1 MKPFRFLLFTLLAA
15 LASCSDGIED
25 VAPAITSYTGLAL
38 AVPQVT
44 VSSASKTM
52 NATEDECKAQD
63 LYLFCF
69 PQKNEKGEEKGEK
82 LTKELTG
89 LTAQKDLNGDACLYN
104 IVLQP
109 GTYHVYVVAN
119 MENNSIWMDDN
130 GTQKLFKDLTEEQLQ
145 ALTEDQLKAL
155 TLSYDATTLPTAGNI
170 PMVYASDKDVVV
182 YDGKA
187 TEVAANLTFT
197 CAKVVVNII
206 FDPANT
212 SEAPKAA
219 KVFNGINWLLTPV
232 EAVKG
237 NNLTSSTNL
246 FTAPAT
252 SGDGALSGVALPAG
266 KFYDNYTYNEAY
278 KNETNKD
285 VVTPS
290 GAAVTKPTNARPW
303 LYRATYYLPER
314 SVTDV
319 NKATALPVTGKIIGG
334 KEYTNTYNNI
344 SGKNLSTESTEN
356 NTNYFK
362 LERGHYY
369 EIVSFVNG
377 LGQYD
382 LPTTVNVKD
391 WETVNISADF
401 LHTTLWVEKTAAS
414 IGSLTKDSVE
424 YTTNAIKGITYG
436 CVTQVDSKDV
446 VSITESKD
454 GKKLIFSINPAISM
468 ETFKAKGATT
478 GTAKVWIQ
486 AGNIKK
492 YINVS
497 YNVTPFLIVTPVKEV
512 IYWTKEG
519 KGDPT
524 LVKTLTFKTNLGG
537 IKFKEGDFTAS
548 SFKENT
554 GGSHTFGQSTI
565 TVECSHNQVAE
576 GTITVTADTD
586 PVTTTEHTFTVYPYP
601 YKDNDDYKKLAKE
614 VLVTV
619 KPIAGDYR
627 IYMRAINDL
636 QLMKSD
642 NGGERVYSLG
652 YLGESWWRNEN
663 NTPGLN
669 NNGNWLDG
677 WTYQSSN
684 PANYEEQKTINWSDN
699 ANAGNHYAYIYTQI
713 GETETASEK
722 DKIPAW
728 LFTATWPGDEM
739 TADANNPGWYYIN
752 ERKEKE
758 STGHIANS
766 TGTKIIKPGE
776 TLIIFNDRSNTTKGY
791 TLHRFTHHLDPGIP
805 LFNFED
811 HEGWYLYDPLCDP
824 YYRVFDDKPKVE
836 DITYVI
842 YTKVPVTGW
851 YHIYGVATNVTS
863 NTLTDPNMQSFS
875 IYSNSTNSTIQSN
888 GWYKMTLKFKCA
900 QGYYDK
906 AIRLK
911 LSGIT
916 NEPVLFGGASWP
928 PDGKTITGYYDGSSW
943 NEGAPKGAAAKRRR

>member
-1 MKPFRFLLFTLLAA
+1 MKPFRFLLFTLLAV
-15 LASCSDGIED
+15 LVSCSDGIED
-25 VAPAITSYTGLAL
+25 VAPAIASYTGLAL

-52 NATEDECKAQD
+52 NATSDECKAKD

-69 PQKNEKGEEKGEK
+69 PVEGKGGTPYSQD
-82 LTKELTG
+82 LTKLP
-89 LTAQKDLNGDACLYN
+89 AQTDLNGDASLYN
-104 IVLQP
+104 IILQP
-109 GTYHVYVVAN
+109 GTYNVYVVAN
-119 MENNSIWMDDN
+119 MGDKVITNSD
-130 GTQKLFKDLTEEQLQ
+130 GTQKTFEEAVSTISEDELNKLPLT
-145 ALTEDQLKAL
+145 
-155 TLSYDATTLPTAGNI
+155 YDAASLPTAGNI
-170 PMVYASDKDVVV
+170 PMVYSDKNVVV
-182 YDGKA
+182 YNGKA

-206 FDPANT
+206 FDPDNT

-246 FTAPAT
+246 FTAPAP

-344 SGKNLSTESTEN
+344 SGKNLSTFDNKT
-356 NTNYFK
+356 YK

-468 ETFKAKGATT
+468 ETFKAKGAAT

-492 YINVS
+492 YINVN
-497 YNVTPFLIVTPVKEV
+497 YNVTPFLTVTPVTEV
-512 IYWTKEG
+512 IYWDDADATERK
-519 KGDPT
+519 KV
-524 LVKTLTFKTNLGG
+524 LKFKTNLGG
-537 IKFKEGDFTAS
+537 IKFKNENGDFTAS
-548 SFKENT
+548 FNEAT

-565 TVECSHNQVAE
+565 TVECGSNQVAE
-576 GTITVTADTD
+576 GTITVTATNNPQSTTD
-586 PVTTTEHTFTVYPYP
+586 HTFTVYPYTGG
-601 YKDNDDYKKLAKE
+601 NDDLAQK
-614 VLVTV
+614 V
-619 KPIAGDYR
+619 KVSVHPPKGKYR

-636 QLMKSD
+636 QWY
-642 NGGERVYSLG
+642 NGGSSSNEWSASDYQPEDDKLG
-652 YLGESWWRNEN
+652 TDGS
-663 NTPGLN
+663 
-669 NNGNWLDG
+669 GNWLDG
-677 WTYQSSN
+677 WKATY
-684 PANYEEQKTINWSDN
+684 DN
-699 ANAGNHYAYIYTQI
+699 NKKAYVGDWNNKAIEDNHYAYIYTQI
-713 GETETASEK
+713 GETETAADK
-722 DKIPAW
+722 DKMPAW
-728 LFTATWPGDEM
+728 IFTEFEGKDWGSGFTYWPGDPM
-739 TADANNPGWYYIN
+739 KADGNNPGWYYIDEAVGKKQVHVEN
-752 ERKEKE
+752 TSGDKEI
-758 STGHIANS
+758 T
-766 TGTKIIKPGE
+766 PGQ
-776 TLIIFNDRSNTTKGY
+776 TLIIFNNNTYQKEGFA
-791 TLHRFTHHLDPGIP
+791 LHRFSHHLDPGIP
-805 LFNFED
+805 LFNYD
-811 HEGWYLYDPLCDP
+811 DKEGWYLYDPLCDP
-824 YYRVFDDKPKVE
+824 YYRVFDDKPIVE

-842 YTKVPVTGW
+842 YTKAQVTGW
-851 YHIYGVATNVTS
+851 YHKYGVGDNTTTPNEKQMFDIHSDKVTS
-863 NTLTDPNMQSFS
+863 DPSGDWYKTTLT
-875 IYSNSTNSTIQSN
+875 
-888 GWYKMTLKFKCA
+888 FKCPH
-900 QGYYDK
+900 GFYEK
-906 AIRLK
+906 AIKLK
-911 LSGIT
+911 GV
-916 NEPVLFGGASWP
+916 NGEPVLFGGASWTP
-928 PDGKTITGYYDGSSW
+928 TYKTITGYTITGYYDGSSW
-943 NEGAPKGAAAKRRR
+943 NEGEPKGAAKRRR

>member
-52 NATEDECKAQD
+52 NATTEECTANN

-69 PQKNEKGEEKGEK
+69 PVEGKGG
-82 LTKELTG
+82 TPHFQELTSV
-89 LTAQKDLNGDACLYN
+89 TAQKDLNNDASLYN

-109 GTYHVYVVAN
+109 GTYNVYVVAN
-119 MENNSIWMDDN
+119 MGDKVITNSD
-130 GTQKLFKDLTEEQLQ
+130 GTQKPFNDAVSTISEDDLNKLP
-145 ALTEDQLKAL
+145 LT
-155 TLSYDATTLPTAGNI
+155 YDAASLPTAGNI
-170 PMVYASDKDVVV
+170 PMVYSDKNVVV
-182 YDGKA
+182 YNGKA

-206 FDPANT
+206 FDPDNT

-344 SGKNLSTESTEN
+344 SGKNLSTFDNKT
-356 NTNYFK
+356 YK

-401 LHTTLWVEKTAAS
+401 LHTTLWVEKTKICTEKDRLTTLTTAS
-414 IGSLTKDSVE
+414 MTYK
-424 YTTNAIKGITYG
+424 TNALSSDISVG
-436 CVTQVDSKDV
+436 CDTKVDGNDV
-446 VSITESKD
+446 ISITNDVNSKV
-454 GKKLIFSINPAISM
+454 LTFTVNPNIPFSSYSDANK
-468 ETFKAKGATT
+468 E

-492 YINVS
+492 YIDVYYS
-497 YNVTPFLIVTPVKEV
+497 AKPFLIVTPQEEV
-512 IYWTKEG
+512 IYWSTTT
-519 KGDPT
+519 DDHT
-524 LVKTLTFKTNLGG
+524 LIKKLKFKTNLGG
-537 IKFKEGDFTAS
+537 IQFQSSDFQTFNGTA
-548 SFKENT
+548 T
-554 GGSHTFGQSTI
+554 GGTHTFGNSKI
-565 TVECSHNQVAE
+565 TVNCPSNA
-576 GTITVTADTD
+576 GTSGEITVTANTD
-586 PVTTTEHTFTVYPYP
+586 PVTTTEHTFTVLPLA
-601 YKDNDDYKKLAKE
+601 DDYAKDAKE
-614 VLVTV
+614 VKVTV
-619 KPIAGDYR
+619 KPATDSYR
-627 IYMRAINDL
+627 IYMRAINDM
-636 QLMKSD
+636 QWYK
-642 NGGERVYSLG
+642 GGTESAEWADILDEDYSSTG
-652 YLGESWWRNEN
+652 TTNVSNWRDGWGAE
-663 NTPGLN
+663 GWN
-669 NNGNWLDG
+669 NNAQEDR
-677 WTYQSSN
+677 
-684 PANYEEQKTINWSDN
+684 
-699 ANAGNHYAYIYTQI
+699 HYAYIYTQI
-713 GETETASEK
+713 GETKVATDK
-722 DKIPAW
+722 DKMPMWRFSKA
-728 LFTATWPGDEM
+728 FPGDQL
-739 TADANNPGWYYIN
+739 TADGNNPGWYYID
-752 ERKEKE
+752 EKE
-758 STGHIANS
+758 DKVSEYTNKS
-766 TGTKIIKPGE
+766 GTKTITPGQ
-776 TLIIFNDRSNTTKGY
+776 TLIIFSNNTYVDKGY
-791 TLHRFTHHLDPGIP
+791 TLHRFTHHLEPGIP
-805 LFNFED
+805 LFNFD
-811 HEGWYLYDPLCDP
+811 DKEGWYLYDPLCDP
-824 YYRVFDDKPKVE
+824 YYRVFDDKPRVE
-836 DITYVI
+836 DIIYVI
-842 YTKVPVTGW
+842 YTKAQVTGW
-851 YHIYGVATNVTS
+851 YHKYGVGDNTTTPDEKQMFNIHSDKVTS
-863 NTLTDPNMQSFS
+863 EQS
-875 IYSNSTNSTIQSN
+875 
-888 GWYKMTLKFKCA
+888 GDWYKTTLRFKCPH
-900 QGYYDK
+900 GFYEK
-906 AIRLK
+906 AIKLK
-911 LSGIT
+911 GV
-916 NEPVLFGGASWP
+916 NGDPVLFGGASWP
-928 PDGKTITGYYDGSSW
+928 PDGKTITGYYDGSW
-943 NEGAPKGAAAKRRR
+943 HKGKPTGAAAKRRR

>member
-52 NATEDECKAQD
+52 NATDEECTTD
-63 LYLFCF
+63 NLYLFCY
-69 PQKNEKGEEKGEK
+69 PQNGDGKPYSQELISWAGE
-82 LTKELTG
+82 
-89 LTAQKDLNGDACLYN
+89 KDLNNDAAVYK

-119 MENNSIWMDDN
+119 MRDKVI
-130 GTQKLFKDLTEEQLQ
+130 GTNTDGTPKTFEEAVSTSTITEEQLN
-145 ALTEDQLKAL
+145 EL
-155 TLSYDATTLPTAGNI
+155 TLTYDAASLPKAGNI
-170 PMVYASDKDVVV
+170 PMVYSDKNVVV

-252 SGDGALSGVALPAG
+252 SGDGALSGVTLPPG
-266 KFYDNYTYNEAY
+266 KFYDGYTYTEAN
-278 KNETNKD
+278 KDVTNAD
-285 VVTPS
+285 VVTPTDD
-290 GAAVTKPTNARPW
+290 ATPKDAPTNARKW

-344 SGKNLSTESTEN
+344 SGKNLSTFDNKT
-356 NTNYFK
+356 YK

-492 YINVS
+492 YIDVS
-497 YNVTPFLIVTPVKEV
+497 YNVTPFLTVTPVKEV
-512 IYWTKEG
+512 IYWNDADDKEH
-519 KGDPT
+519 KK
-524 LVKTLTFKTNLGG
+524 VLTFKTNLGG
-537 IKFKEGDFTAS
+537 IKFKRDDFTAS
-548 SFKENT
+548 FDSNK

-565 TVECSHNQVAE
+565 TVECSSNQVAE

-677 WTYQSSN
+677 WTYNSTN
-684 PANYEEQKTINWSDN
+684 PADYEDQTTNGWSNNN
-699 ANAGNHYAYIYTQI
+699 ANVDNHYAYIYTQI
-713 GETETASEK
+713 GETETASDN

-728 LFTATWPGDEM
+728 LFTATWPGDRM

-752 ERKEKE
+752 EKIGKE
-758 STGHIANS
+758 SSINIAGS

-776 TLIIFNDRSNTTKGY
+776 TLIIFNNHTNTTKGY

-836 DITYVI
+836 DITYEI

-863 NTLTDPNMQSFS
+863 NTLTDPGTQSFT
-875 IYSNSTNSTIQSN
+875 IYTNSTNSTKQSN
-888 GWYKMTLKFKCA
+888 GWYKTTLRFKCA

-906 AIRLK
+906 AIRLNGI
-911 LSGIT
+911 SG
-916 NEPVLFGGASWP
+916 EPLLFGGNNWTP
-928 PDGKTITGYYDGSSW
+928 TNGGTITGYYDGSW
-943 NEGAPKGAAAKRRR
+943 HKGEPKSAAKRRR

>member
-52 NATEDECKAQD
+52 NATQEECTAQD
-63 LYLFCF
+63 LYLFCY
-69 PQKNEKGEEKGEK
+69 PQNGKGTF
-82 LTKELTG
+82 LSQELTG
-89 LTAQKDLNGDACLYN
+89 LTAQTDLNGDASLYN
-104 IVLQP
+104 IILQP

-145 ALTEDQLKAL
+145 ALTEEQLKAL

-206 FDPANT
+206 FDPDNT

-344 SGKNLSTESTEN
+344 SGENLSTKSTEN
-356 NTNYFK
+356 STDYYK

-401 LHTTLWVEKTAAS
+401 LHTTLWVEKTQ
-414 IGSLTKDSVE
+414 ICTTEDPLTTLTTARLAYK
-424 YTTNAIKGITYG
+424 TNALPADITIG
-436 CVTQVDSKDV
+436 CDTKVGEMPVISYTNDETNKVLTFTV
-446 VSITESKD
+446 NPNIP
-454 GKKLIFSINPAISM
+454 FSSYTDENK
-468 ETFKAKGATT
+468 ENK
-478 GTAKVWIQ
+478 AKVWIK

-492 YINVS
+492 YIDVYYS
-497 YNVTPFLIVTPVKEV
+497 AEPFLIVTPQEEV
-512 IYWTKEG
+512 IYWNNDG
-519 KGDPT
+519 GDAE
-524 LVKTLTFKTNLGG
+524 LKKVIKFKTNLGG
-537 IKFKEGDFTAS
+537 IKFQSSDLPDFFNET
-548 SFKENT
+548 K
-554 GGSHTFGQSTI
+554 GGSHKFGDSKI
-565 TVECSHNQVAE
+565 TVSCGPNNPNNVAE

-586 PVTTTEHTFTVYPYP
+586 PVTTTEHTFKVLPLTDS
-601 YKDNDDYKKLAKE
+601 YKSYAKD
-614 VLVTV
+614 VKVTV
-619 KPIAGDYR
+619 KPATGSYR
-627 IYMRAINDL
+627 IYMRAINDM
-636 QLMKSD
+636 QWYQ
-642 NGGERVYSLG
+642 GGTASAEWADILDEDYSSTG
-652 YLGESWWRNEN
+652 TTNVSNWRDGWGAEN
-663 NTPGLN
+663 WN
-669 NNGNWLDG
+669 NNAQEDR
-677 WTYQSSN
+677 
-684 PANYEEQKTINWSDN
+684 
-699 ANAGNHYAYIYTQI
+699 HYAYIYTQI
-713 GETETASEK
+713 GETNVAT
-722 DKIPAW
+722 DKMPMWRFSKA
-728 LFTATWPGDEM
+728 FPGDQL
-739 TADANNPGWYYIN
+739 TADGNNPGWYYID
-752 ERKEKE
+752 EKE
-758 STGHIANS
+758 DKVSEYTNKS
-766 TGTKIIKPGE
+766 GTKTITPGQ
-776 TLIIFNDRSNTTKGY
+776 TLIIFSNNTYVDKGY
-791 TLHRFTHHLDPGIP
+791 TLHRFTHHLEPGIP
-805 LFNFED
+805 LFNFD
-811 HEGWYLYDPLCDP
+811 DNEGWYLYDPLSDP
-824 YYRVFDDKPKVE
+824 YYRVFDDKPEIE

-842 YTKVPVTGW
+842 YTKEYVQGW
-851 YHIYGVATNVTS
+851 YHNYGVANDE
-863 NTLTDPNMQSFS
+863 TDPKKIVM
-875 IYSNSTNSTIQSN
+875 YSVWDNSLKIEGSTTN
-888 GWYKMTLKFKCA
+888 GWYKTTLKFKCA
-900 QGYYDK
+900 KGFYEK
-906 AIRLK
+906 AITLCLGGSDALHPAYR
-911 LSGIT
+911 
-916 NEPVLFGGASWP
+916 VLLLNGASWTP
-928 PDGKTITGYYDGSSW
+928 TGKTITGYYDGSW
-943 NEGAPKGAAAKRRR
+943 HEGTPAGAAKRRR

>member
-69 PQKNEKGEEKGEK
+69 PQNGKGTF
-82 LTKELTG
+82 LSQELTG
-89 LTAQKDLNGDACLYN
+89 LTAQKDLNGDASLYN
-104 IVLQP
+104 IILQP

-130 GTQKLFKDLTEEQLQ
+130 GTQKLFKDLTKEQLQ

-155 TLSYDATTLPTAGNI
+155 TLSYTATTLPTAGNI

-206 FDPANT
+206 FDPDNTNANIINQQR
-212 SEAPKAA
+212 KA
-219 KVFNGINWLLTPV
+219 KTVFNGINWLLTPV

-252 SGDGALSGVALPAG
+252 SGDGALSNVALPAG
-266 KFYDNYTYNEAY
+266 KFYDDYTYNEAN
-278 KNETNKD
+278 KDVTNKD
-285 VVTPS
+285 VVTHPDD
-290 GAAVTKPTNARPW
+290 ATPKDAPTNARKW

-314 SVTDV
+314 SVTEAD
-319 NKATALPVTGKIIGG
+319 KATALPVTGTIKGG
-334 KEYTNTYNNI
+334 KDYTNTYNNI
-344 SGKNLSTESTEN
+344 SGENLYTPANGT
-356 NTNYFK
+356 YK

-377 LGQYD
+377 LGQYG
-382 LPTTVNVKD
+382 LPTKVEVKD
-391 WETVNISADF
+391 WTPVQISADF
-401 LHTTLWVEKTAAS
+401 LHTLLWVEKTAAS

-424 YTTNAIKGITYG
+424 YTTNAIENISTG
-436 CVTQVDSKDV
+436 CDKEVGGKPV
-446 VSITESKD
+446 VSIDEKTYGD
-454 GKKLIFSINPAISM
+454 KKYLVFSINPAISLK
-468 ETFKAKGATT
+468 TFKDNNATTT
-478 GTAKVWIQ
+478 GTAKVWIK

-492 YINVS
+492 YIDVN
-497 YNVTPFLIVTPVKEV
+497 YNVTPFLTVTPQQEV
-512 IYWTKEG
+512 IYWTKA
-519 KGDPT
+519 GDLT
-524 LVKTLTFKTNLGG
+524 LIKKLTFKTNLGG
-537 IKFKEGDFTAS
+537 IKFQSSDFQTFNGDA
-548 SFKENT
+548 T
-554 GGSHTFGQSTI
+554 GGSHTYGNSKI
-565 TVECSHNQVAE
+565 TVKCTSNTGAT

-586 PVTTTEHTFTVYPYP
+586 PVTTTEHTFTVLPLTSGY
-601 YKDNDDYKKLAKE
+601 DDLAKE
-614 VLVTV
+614 VKVTV
-619 KPIAGDYR
+619 KPVAGDYR

-642 NGGERVYSLG
+642 DGGERVFSQG
-652 YLGESWWRNEN
+652 YMENWWRNEN

-684 PANYEEQKTINWSDN
+684 PANYEEQTTANWSDN

-713 GETETASEK
+713 GETETASLK

-728 LFTATWPGDEM
+728 LFTATWPGDGM
-739 TADANNPGWYYIN
+739 RADANNPGWYYIN
-752 ERKEKE
+752 EKIGKE
-758 STGHIANS
+758 STGHVDNS

-836 DITYVI
+836 DITYEI
-842 YTKVPVTGW
+842 YTKEVVTGW
-851 YHIYGVATNVTS
+851 YHIYGVATNVTT
-863 NTLTDPNMQSFS
+863 NTITDPAKQSFT
-875 IYSNSTNSTIQSN
+875 IYANSTNSTKQAN
-888 GWYKMTLKFKCA
+888 GWWKTTLKFKCA
-900 QGYYDK
+900 HGYYEK
-906 AIRLK
+906 ELTLK
-911 LSGIT
+911 LGDKDGSKGTPLLFEKMLLKPT
-916 NEPVLFGGASWP
+916 NN
-928 PDGKTITGYYDGSSW
+928 KITGYYDGSSW
-943 NEGAPKGAAAKRRR
+943 HEGTPTGAAKRRR

>member
-52 NATEDECKAQD
+52 NATQEECTAKD

-69 PQKNEKGEEKGEK
+69 PVEGKGGTPYSQD
-82 LTKELTG
+82 LTKLP
-89 LTAQKDLNGDACLYN
+89 AQTDLNGDASLYN

-109 GTYHVYVVAN
+109 GTYNVYVVAN
-119 MENNSIWMDDN
+119 MGDKVITNRD
-130 GTQKLFKDLTEEQLQ
+130 GTQKPFNDAVSTISEDELNKLPLT
-145 ALTEDQLKAL
+145 
-155 TLSYDATTLPTAGNI
+155 YDAATLPKAGNI
-170 PMVYASDKDVVV
+170 PMVYSDKNVVV

-206 FDPANT
+206 FDPENDAITAQQQN
-212 SEAPKAA
+212 AKKA
-219 KVFNGINWLLTPV
+219 FSGINWMLTGISGENVTKSTKLLTADP
-232 EAVKG
+232 
-237 NNLTSSTNL
+237 ST
-246 FTAPAT
+246 
-252 SGDGALSGVALPAG
+252 DGTTMELP
-266 KFYDNYTYNEAY
+266 KDSFYVDYTFNKDNED
-278 KNETNKD
+278 ETNKD
-285 VVTPS
+285 VVTPIGKGS
-290 GAAVTKPTNARPW
+290 TSPTYARKW

-314 SVTDV
+314 SVTDA
-319 NKATALPVTGKIIGG
+319 NDATALPVTGTITSEGG
-334 KEYTNTYNNI
+334 KKYTNTYHNI
-344 SGKNLSTESTEN
+344 SGGNLSTKSTEGE
-356 NTNYFK
+356 TNYYK

-377 LGQYD
+377 LGQYGLSTKVD
-382 LPTTVNVKD
+382 VKD
-391 WETVNISADF
+391 WTPAYISADF

-492 YINVS
+492 YIDVS
-497 YNVTPFLIVTPVKEV
+497 YNVTPFLTVTPVKEV

-554 GGSHTFGQSTI
+554 GGSHTFGQSKI

-663 NTPGLN
+663 NTPGLT
-669 NNGNWLDG
+669 NNGNWVDG
-677 WTYQSSN
+677 WTYKSN
-684 PANYEEQKTINWSDN
+684 NSADYEEQTTRDWSDN
-699 ANAGNHYAYIYTQI
+699 ANADNHYAYIYTQI
-713 GETETASEK
+713 GETETASDK
-722 DKIPAW
+722 DKPAW
-728 LFTATWPGDEM
+728 LFTATWPGNKM
-739 TADANNPGWYYIN
+739 TADENNPGWYYIN
-752 ERKEKE
+752 EGNEKE
-758 STGHIANS
+758 STGNIANS
-766 TGTKIIKPGE
+766 TGKKIIKPGE
-776 TLIIFNDRSNTTKGY
+776 TLIIFNNRTNTTKGY

-842 YTKVPVTGW
+842 YTSQQVTGW

-863 NTLTDPNMQSFS
+863 NTLTHPETQSFS
-875 IYSNSTNSTIQSN
+875 IYSNSTNSTRQSN
-888 GWYKMTLKFKCA
+888 GWYKMTLTFKCA
-900 QGYYDK
+900 HGYYDK
-906 AIRLK
+906 AIRLN
-911 LSGIT
+911 GIT
-916 NEPVLFGGASWP
+916 DEPLLFGGNNWTP
-928 PDGKTITGYYDGSSW
+928 TNGGTITGYYDGSW
-943 NEGAPKGAAAKRRR
+943 HEGAPKGAAAKRRR